1 VPEREL
7 VAQPDG
13 QLDLPWETRSTAMT
27 GFSAPTGQ
35 CVTGRGVHPQ
45 RRADVAAADLPA
57 HDRGVRAAYRPRRLS
72 PRADR
77 RRDRRM

>member
-1 VPEREL
+1 
-7 VAQPDG
+7 
-13 QLDLPWETRSTAMT
+13 MT
-27 GFSAPTGQ
+27 GFSAPAGQ
-35 CVTGRGVHPQ
+35 RVTGRGVHPQ